1 MNLAAD
7 SASVKRR
14 VKHTCAQ
21 QMTPQFAVPSDK
33 AFRLLHGVAGVTG
46 FYKLGGMNTESTD
59 DLHGTLHLEPR
70 QIPLPASISPAA
82 RAWMGKQIT
91 SEGVARHA
99 LMSLPEVSD
108 HSGWKRLQAMSAA
121 LYAEMLAGKH
131 GAAGAPLQTIREG
144 ATTMHVARP
153 SHPKSEAVYLDIHGG
168 ALVFGEGEPCRV
180 GAQQQ
185 SELHRLAPDHP
196 YPAAL
201 EDCLTAYRFLLARY
215 PAEAIVVG
223 GRSAGGNLAVAMLH
237 RARDEGLPMP
247 SGLVLLSP
255 EVDLTESGDSF
266 QTNRDLDVVLPRSLM
281 KQNLLYAAGHD
292 LAHPSLSRLCLARSK
307 TFLQRSFSRGQETC
321 CCPTQCGSI
330 VHYDKPRSPRSCTY
344 SKVCRMEGSGAAR
357 LKTTTWRASLRV
369 LLMAALR
376 RKKPKVGIEI

>member
-1 MNLAAD
+1 M
-7 SASVKRR
+7 
-14 VKHTCAQ
+14 
-21 QMTPQFAVPSDK
+21 
-33 AFRLLHGVAGVTG
+33 
-46 FYKLGGMNTESTD
+46 
-59 DLHGTLHLEPR
+59 HGTLQLEPR

-99 LMSLPEVSD
+99 LMSLPEVTD

-144 ATTMHVARP
+144 ATTMHVALP
-153 SHPKSEAVYLDIHGG
+153 SHPKSDAVYLDVHGG

-185 SELHRLAPDHP
+185 AELHRLVCYAVDYRVPPDHP

-292 LAHPSLSRLCLARSK
+292 LAHPSLSPLFGTFEDFPPTFIQSGTRDLLLSNAVRLHRALRQAKVAAELHIFEGMPHGGFGGGTPEDDDLAGELTSFVDGCLALKK
-307 TFLQRSFSRGQETC
+307 TEEDEREPSL
-321 CCPTQCGSI
+321 
-330 VHYDKPRSPRSCTY
+330 
-344 SKVCRMEGSGAAR
+344 KVWREICRP
-357 LKTTTWRASLRV
+357 V
-369 LLMAALR
+369 
-376 RKKPKVGIEI
+376 I